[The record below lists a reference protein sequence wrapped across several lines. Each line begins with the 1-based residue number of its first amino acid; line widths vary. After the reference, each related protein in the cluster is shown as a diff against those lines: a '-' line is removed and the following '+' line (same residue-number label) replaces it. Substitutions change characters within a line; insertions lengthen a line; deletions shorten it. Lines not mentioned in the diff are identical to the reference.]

1 VGARGE
7 KEELGVGFLGDVW
20 NWFGDGSH
28 WSGNDG
34 VIHRLTEHVQISIVS
49 IAAAALIA
57 LPIGF
62 FIGHV
67 RKGGIAAVNISN
79 IGRALPSF
87 ALLILMVQIFG
98 IGEPSGAF
106 SFIGSFPTFIVLVA
120 LAIPPMLTNTYIGMV
135 GVDPEVREAARGM
148 GMSGRQLLR
157 GVEAPIAL
165 PLVWAGIRTGAIA
178 VVATATLAAYTGWG
192 GLGRFIIDGLST
204 QDYVQVFAGAVLVAM
219 LAIVFEFGL
228 AGLQHL
234 TVSRGLRV
242 SARPERRVE
251 GAVPEVAPTAAAPPR
266 PAA

>member
-1 VGARGE
+1 M
-7 KEELGVGFLGDVW
+7 GFLGDVW

-62 FIGHV
+62 LIGHV
-67 RKGGIAAVNISN
+67 RKGGIATVNISN

-98 IGEPSGAF
+98 LGEPSGAF
-106 SFIGSFPTFIVLVA
+106 SFIGSFPTFVVLVA
-120 LAIPPMLTNTYIGMV
+120 IAIPPMITNTYIGMV

-178 VVATATLAAYTGWG
+178 VVATATLAAYTGWAG
-192 GLGRFIIDGLST
+192 SAASSST
-204 QDYVQVFAGAVLVAM
+204 A
-219 LAIVFEFGL
+219 
-228 AGLQHL
+228 
-234 TVSRGLRV
+234 S
-242 SARPERRVE
+242 
-251 GAVPEVAPTAAAPPR
+251 PPR
-266 PAA
+266 TTCRCSRARCWWLCSRSRSSSGSPGCSTSRCRAAFV

>member
-1 VGARGE
+1 
-7 KEELGVGFLGDVW
+7 VGFLGDVW

-120 LAIPPMLTNTYIGMV
+120 LAIPPMLTNTYV
-135 GVDPEVREAARGM
+135 GVAGTDPEVREAARGM
-148 GMSGRQLLR
+148 GMSGRQLLT
-157 GVEAPIAL
+157 GVEAPIAM
-165 PLVWAGIRTGAIA
+165 PLVMAGIRTAAIA

-204 QDYVQVFAGAVLVAM
+204 QDNVQVFAGALLVAV
-219 LAIVFEFGL
+219 LAIVFEL
-228 AGLQHL
+228 ALALVQRL

-242 SARPERRVE
+242 GVRPERKVE
-251 GAVPEVAPTAAAPPR
+251 EAFTEVSQAPRATHFP
-266 PAA
+266 

>member
-1 VGARGE
+1 VGTRGE
-7 KEELGVGFLGDVW
+7 KKELGVGFLGDVW

-28 WSGNDG
+28 WNGNDG
-34 VIHRLTEHVQISIVS
+34 VVHRMTEHVQISVVS
-49 IAAAALIA
+49 IAVAALIA

-62 FIGHV
+62 VIGHL
-67 RKGGIAAVNISN
+67 RKGGLVAVNVSN

-98 IGEPSGAF
+98 LGETSGYF
-106 SFIGSFPTFIVLVA
+106 SFIGSFPTFVVLIA

-165 PLVWAGIRTGAIA
+165 PLMWAGIRTAAIA

-204 QDYVQVFAGAVLVAM
+204 QDNVQVFAGALLVAV
-219 LAIVFEFGL
+219 LAIIFELGL
-228 AGLQHL
+228 AALQYL
-234 TVSRGLRV
+234 TVSRGLR
-242 SARPERRVE
+242 ARERPDRRVE
-251 GAVPEVAPTAAAPPR
+251 DAVPGVAPMPSARTR
-266 PAA
+266 PTG